1 MPIYQSSILL
11 TPGSVIR
18 KIEGLLRK
26 FIWEGGKGNE
36 KKLHLVRWDKIQK
49 PRDEGGLQ
57 VRSLTIQNQ
66 ALGAKL
72 LWQMITGKESWSKA
86 VLRKKYF
93 PGTRKRCLDTQP
105 PLRNGSPL
113 YKLCRKA
120 LDPFKRNIY
129 WIPGNGK
136 TIKVWEDSILGE
148 TPIGLRMEVNNIKH
162 WLMDKGATSLWDL
175 SAWENNN

>member
-11 TPGSVIR
+11 APGLVIR

-72 LWQMITGKESWSKA
+72 LW
-86 VLRKKYF
+86 
-93 PGTRKRCLDTQP
+93 
-105 PLRNGSPL
+105 
-113 YKLCRKA
+113 
-120 LDPFKRNIY
+120 
-129 WIPGNGK
+129 
-136 TIKVWEDSILGE
+136 
-148 TPIGLRMEVNNIKH
+148 
-162 WLMDKGATSLWDL
+162 
-175 SAWENNN
+175 